1 MLEKRLIA
9 MAGACLLA
17 FAVVVCALAA
27 VSTNP
32 AYAAAAVQQSSTS
45 VVLSE
50 GRGGFSIQA
59 AAGRGGAGAG
69 NQRAGDV

>member
-50 GRGGFSIQA
+50 ARQYLRLRFFA
-59 AAGRGGAGAG
+59 AYRDGLGALCV
-69 NQRAGDV
+69 D

>member
-50 GRGGFSIQA
+50 GQYLRLRFFA
-59 AAGRGGAGAG
+59 AYRDGLGALCV
-69 NQRAGDV
+69 D

>member
-32 AYAAAAVQQSSTS
+32 AYAAAAVPVSYTHLTLPTILL
-45 VVLSE
+45 V
-50 GRGGFSIQA
+50 
-59 AAGRGGAGAG
+59 
-69 NQRAGDV
+69 